1 MMLTTVLVDRDGTL
15 GGDGHYTSVADF
27 RPYPGVLAA
36 IRALHEA
43 GLRVLAVTNQTRI
56 ATGDMQAA
64 NLVASLKTMGL
75 DDCFVCPHLA
85 NEHCRC
91 RKPDIGLIEQ
101 AQARYHFGRDEA
113 VLIGDSYQA
122 DMLCANQANLFGI
135 HVATGR
141 GAANPI
147 ASPSLEVKDF
157 VQAVSILVNHQ
168 ID

>member
-1 MMLTTVLVDRDGTL
+1 MLTTVLVDRDGPL

-36 IRALHEA
+36 IQALHEA
-43 GLRVLAVTNQTRI
+43 GLRVLAVTNQTKI
-56 ATGDMQAA
+56 ATGEMQTAD
-64 NLVASLKTMGL
+64 LVASLRAMGL
-75 DDCFVCPHLA
+75 DDCFVCPHLPSA
-85 NEHCRC
+85 HCRC
-91 RKPDIGLIEQ
+91 RKPEIGLIEQ
-101 AQARYHFGRDEA
+101 AQARYHFVQGEA

-122 DMLCANQANLFGI
+122 DMLCAKQANLLGI

-147 ASPSLEVKDF
+147 ASQCFEAKDF
-157 VQAVSILVNHQ
+157 VQAVGMLVNHQ